1 MVYNPDMDRNYSI
14 ELLKK
19 LSLAFGPSGYEEEV
33 KDIILSELES
43 LTCDVEVDRI
53 GNIVA
58 TFGRGEDAHTILYS
72 AHQDEI
78 GFIVNEITADGFLK
92 MWNIGGWSTLTIPSS
107 AILIRTQSGVDRYGV
122 FGQIS
127 PHFLKK
133 GEAPTVPHLEDL
145 FVDVGAKTKD
155 EVINVLGIN
164 VGDVAVPYTDF
175 VYIPETGIAM
185 SKAFDDRVGVVALLD
200 LAREISSKNML
211 PKNNVKIAFTVQEE
225 VGIRGADVLSRY
237 VDADTCI
244 VVEGAPADDM
254 PSNPAESQTGVR
266 RGAHVRIFDP
276 THIASPGL
284 LRKLRA
290 VAKENAIVTQEAI
303 RHGGG
308 TDACYLSRACYG
320 METIVTG
327 VPTRYAHC
335 HNSVISIDDYEE
347 LVKLLAAAAYGL

>member
-1 MVYNPDMDRNYSI
+1 MDRNYSL
-14 ELLKK
+14 ELLKR
-19 LSLAFGPSGYEEEV
+19 LSLAFGPSGYEEDV
-33 KDIILSELES
+33 KSLILSELEKLS
-43 LTCDVEVDRI
+43 CDVEVDRI

-58 TFGRGEDAHTILYS
+58 TFGRGEDAHTVLYS

-78 GFIVNEITADGFLK
+78 GFIVNDITPDGYLK

-133 GEAPTVPHLEDL
+133 GAEPTVPALEDL
-145 FVDVGAKTKD
+145 FVDVGAKSKD
-155 EVINVLGIN
+155 EVINTLGIN
-164 VGDVAVPYTDF
+164 IGDVAVPHADF
-175 VYIPETGIAM
+175 VYVPETGIVM
-185 SKAFDDRVGVVALLD
+185 SKAFDDRAGCAALID
-200 LAREISSKNML
+200 LAREISSRSSL
-211 PKNNVKIAFTVQEE
+211 PKNNIKIAFTVQEE

-237 VDADTCI
+237 IDADSCI

-254 PSNPAESQTGVR
+254 PSNPSSSQTGVR

-276 THIASPGL
+276 THIASPAL

-290 VAKENAIVTQEAI
+290 IAKEDSITIQEAI

-320 METIVTG
+320 MDTVVTG

-335 HNSVISIDDYEE
+335 HNSVISIDDYQE
-347 LVKLLAAAAYGL
+347 LVKLLLAAAYGL